1 MAAMEKKN
9 ISILSCSDFTGGINT
24 AVPPQQLQENEY
36 QVIENFEYDFNRLVT
51 RGGTSAPLVTYDK
64 EILSVFYNNG
74 LNQFLVCLTDGSIWE
89 ENLDTL
95 HNQVGTLTGTRK
107 PNYCRFDGKVFIASG
122 GKLQY
127 YDPSA
132 HTVTTVAASYNCDY
146 VWESQSRL
154 VISCMGDDNIYYSA
168 TGDPYETGWTEDTD
182 SDSSSKWL
190 EVGYKDDGDILK
202 VLPISGDIATF
213 KSNGKIYD
221 TNGFYTS
228 WNTSLAGDNSDVLTA
243 DGIIV
248 LGSTIAFCTN
258 KGLRSLEAVQN
269 YGNFTINELGRKF
282 NRNLEQEVNQ
292 PRLYN
297 LVRKRQL
304 IIQPDTKT
312 NTGNLYCLQ
321 YDMGACVELSFPLDI
336 KDMADTQ
343 DGIIIAGRNS
353 LYRWAKRYT
362 TDNGIPIEQKLV
374 TRQLSSSTSIIT
386 RKFDVAVTGS
396 GTLHLKW
403 ANKDVLFKVGRK
415 RRVVHCFSVCRDS
428 VLGIETDGNVAIDFI
443 NLYAGEN

>member
-9 ISILSCSDFTGGINT
+9 INILSCSDFTGGINT

-36 QVIENFEYDFNRLVT
+36 QVIQNFEYDFNRLVT
-51 RGGTSAPLVTYDK
+51 RGGLSAPLVTYDK

-74 LNQFLVCLTDGSIWE
+74 LNQFLVCLSDGSIWE

-95 HNQVGTLTGTRK
+95 HNKVGTLTGNRK

-127 YDPSA
+127 YDPSK
-132 HTVTTVAASYNCDY
+132 HTVTTVNSSKNCDY
-146 VWESQSRL
+146 VWEDRSRL
-154 VISCMGDDNIYYSA
+154 VTCCMGDDNIYYSA
-168 TGDPYETGWTEDTD
+168 VGNPYEDGWTEDTD

-190 EVGYKDDGDILK
+190 EIGYKDDGDILK
-202 VLPISGDIATF
+202 VLPIGGDIAVF
-213 KSNGKIYD
+213 KSNGKVYD
-221 TNGFYTS
+221 VNGFYTS
-228 WNTSLAGDNSDVLTA
+228 WNVALAGDNSDVLTA
-243 DGIIV
+243 DGIV
-248 LGSTIAFCTN
+248 QVQSTIAFCTN
-258 KGLRSLEAVQN
+258 KGLRTLETVQN
-269 YGNFTINELGRKF
+269 YGNFTINEIGRKF
-282 NRNLEQEVNQ
+282 NRGIQKDVAS

-304 IIQPDTKT
+304 IIQPDTKK
-312 NTGNLYCLQ
+312 NTGDVYCLQ
-321 YDMGACVELSFPLDI
+321 YDMGAAVKFSFPLDV

-343 DGIIIAGRNS
+343 DGVIIAGGKS
-353 LYRWAKRYT
+353 LYRWAERYT
-362 TDNGIPIEQKLV
+362 TDNGTPIAQKLV

-403 ANKDVLFKVGRK
+403 ANKNVLFKVGRK

-428 VLGIETDGNVAIDFI
+428 VLGIETNGNVAIDFI